1 MIRRKKGWRDV
12 LALRS
17 LRSQL
22 LARTILI
29 VAVLLAFIGFLQ
41 YVLMKDFL
49 YRSRVETM
57 EAQLRTMPVELFAK
71 WRPLAESGAP
81 DTRSKKDQMPQ
92 QERPRFL
99 FMPDTSVAVIGKD
112 GTFTDLSAENGL
124 SSPQLSAEEYEE
136 ARNTADVPGRRGD
149 YLLVQDVQ
157 GNEQLVIVRPS
168 RGPRG
173 NGGDLVQMGYRIGP
187 MRDLLLRQLLIF
199 ISLALLALAG
209 GLALMLPVL
218 RRTLVPLSEM
228 VRAVKRVDAG
238 NLTERFESNQGQYEI
253 DRLAVSFNGMLS
265 RLEAAFAAER
275 EAQQQMRRFIADAS
289 HELRTPLTSI
299 HGFLEVLLR
308 GAASNPA
315 QLQAALES
323 MHGESKRINKLV
335 EDLLLLAKM
344 DRKPEMELKD
354 TALDHLLLSMKPQL
368 RMLAGDREVT
378 FNLTGA
384 VHVLADPD
392 AIKQVI
398 LNLFHNAVQHTYPEH
413 GIIAITLS
421 AGSRTAVLSVRD
433 NGAGMSKE
441 QLARIFE
448 RFFRGDSSRTRSS
461 GGAGLGLAISQSIV
475 EAHGGVIEAESEPG
489 KGSVF
494 RVKLPLP
501 GQHPGRIGE
510 LP

>member
-1 MIRRKKGWRDV
+1 MIRGKKEWQDV
-12 LALRS
+12 LSLRS

-29 VAVLLAFIGFLQ
+29 VAVLLALIGFLQ

-49 YRSRVETM
+49 YRSRVDTM
-57 EAQLRTMPVELFAK
+57 EAHLRTMPMELFAK
-71 WRPLAESGAP
+71 WRPIAENAAPGA
-81 DTRSKKDQMPQ
+81 RGKDGQKPQ

-112 GTFTDLSAENGL
+112 GAFTDLSAENGL
-124 SSPQLSAEEYEE
+124 SSPRLSAEVYEE
-136 ARNTADVPGRRGD
+136 ARHNTDNPHRKRD
-149 YLLVQDVQ
+149 YWLVEDAQ
-157 GNEQLVIVRPS
+157 GNEQLVIVRTS
-168 RGPRG
+168 RGPRAS
-173 NGGDLVQMGYRIGP
+173 GGDLVQMGYRIGP
-187 MRDLLLRQLLIF
+187 LRDLLLRQLLIF

-238 NLTERFESNQGQYEI
+238 NLTERFEANQGQYEI

-275 EAQQQMRRFIADAS
+275 EAQLQMRRFIADAS

-344 DRKPEMELKD
+344 DRQPQMELKD
-354 TALDHLLLSMKPQL
+354 TALDRLLLTMKPQL
-368 RMLAGDREVT
+368 RMLAGDRELT
-378 FNLTGA
+378 FNLKGA
-384 VHVLADPD
+384 VHVLADTD
-392 AIKQVI
+392 ALKQVI
-398 LNLFHNAVQHTYPEH
+398 LNLFHNAVQHTDPEL
-413 GIIAITLS
+413 GIIAVTLS
-421 AGSRTAVLSVRD
+421 ASSSTAELSVRD
-433 NGAGMSKE
+433 NGAGMNKQ
-441 QLARIFE
+441 QLGRIFE

-461 GGAGLGLAISQSIV
+461 GGAGLGLAISHSIV
-475 EAHGGVIEAESEPG
+475 EAHGGVIEADSEPG

-501 GQHPGRIGE
+501 GQQPGQE
-510 LP
+510 EKM